1 MDMIVNNN
9 WITLSYDEWVE
20 KYKPH
25 LRENDETYIKYYETY
40 GDDWDYVKSV
50 PQVNVWTMMDHMGDG
65 INGLNILNG
74 RHFVNRVMYIVTE
87 IPWVEGESI
96 SVEEEYS

>member
-25 LRENDETYIKYYETY
+25 LRENDETYIKYYNY
-40 GDDWDYVKSV
+40 IFY
-50 PQVNVWTMMDHMGDG
+50 
-65 INGLNILNG
+65 IILNLKSQ
-74 RHFVNRVMYIVTE
+74 Y
-87 IPWVEGESI
+87 
-96 SVEEEYS
+96 